1 MIYLSRSYLFRHFF
15 ISLFGVAVQTF
26 TRGLLTLLLMTTLVG
41 CGFHLRGAADLSFKS
56 ILIQGNTL
64 TISKKLAQSLVA
76 NGVAII
82 PNTSSP
88 ETKEAII
95 ADLQLELIG
104 EENEKRI
111 LSLSGK
117 GVVNEFELYYRVHY
131 RTKLEGDVLWSPV
144 QTIEARRDFSY
155 SDANLLAKQ
164 GEERRLNEN
173 MQADV
178 LSNLMRRLST
188 LKK

>member
-1 MIYLSRSYLFRHFF
+1 LNLFNLNTFNVDAFKALRALLCLCL
-15 ISLFGVAVQTF
+15 IS
-26 TRGLLTLLLMTTLVG
+26 
-41 CGFHLRGAADLSFKS
+41 
-56 ILIQGNTL
+56 
-64 TISKKLAQSLVA
+64 SLVA
-76 NGVAII
+76 CGFQLRGSASLAF
-82 PNTSSP
+82 SSIFI
-88 ETKEAII
+88 EGSTLVISKGLLKSLRTNDIKVLNSSEN
-95 ADLQLELIG
+95 ADILLDLMG

-111 LSLSGK
+111 LSLSGR
-117 GVVNEFELYYRVHY
+117 GLVNEFELFYRVHY
-131 RTKLEGDVLWSPV
+131 RTKSAGAELWSPV

-164 GEERRLNEN
+164 GEEKRLNEN

>member
-1 MIYLSRSYLFRHFF
+1 MQTFSRVLLHFF
-15 ISLFGVAVQTF
+15 LVTSIASLVS
-26 TRGLLTLLLMTTLVG
+26 
-41 CGFHLRGAADLSFKS
+41 CGFHLRGSTNLLFKS
-56 ILIQGNTL
+56 ISIQGSTL
-64 TISKKLAQSLVA
+64 TISKSLNQSLVA
-76 NGVAII
+76 NGVEIVSET
-82 PNTSSP
+82 TSP
-88 ETKEAII
+88 DAKDVINP
-95 ADLQLELIG
+95 DLMLELIG

-111 LSLSGK
+111 LSLSGQ

-131 RTKLEGDVLWSPV
+131 RTKIAGDTLWSPV

-164 GEERRLNEN
+164 GEEKRLNEN